1 MCACGFLFPTKL
13 QITQKTIETAKCL
26 QTEADIELTLSASP
40 AMAVGQLMLTLVKFG
55 LNTVTFIPNPTKD
68 TNCWNFSGW
77 KSHFCQV
84 SSKKVSILNCL
95 IRKSTFSQGRV
106 QFRLSLVSRFYFF
119 LTQHK
124 ETDVLHQECDE
135 TKENAGG
142 DSDDRVGPQRKDPL
156 LKADQVNHYRP
167 KDETSQEHDGFE
179 APGNMRKA
187 K

>member
-1 MCACGFLFPTKL
+1 MDLH
-13 QITQKTIETAKCL
+13 
-26 QTEADIELTLSASP
+26 IELLD
-40 AMAVGQLMLTLVKFG
+40 LLK
-55 LNTVTFIPNPTKD
+55 N
-68 TNCWNFSGW
+68 
-77 KSHFCQV
+77 
-84 SSKKVSILNCL
+84 
-95 IRKSTFSQGRV
+95 
-106 QFRLSLVSRFYFF
+106 F

-156 LKADQVNHYRP
+156 LKADQVDHYRP